1 MPDVSL
7 PLLIAVAT
15 TFFIAGIVK
24 GTTGMGLPTLSMAV
38 LGALFS
44 PLTAASLLIVPSL
57 VTNVWQLLAG
67 RGLIPLV
74 RRLWP
79 MMFAIIAGTVSGAS
93 WLASGDTRF
102 TTVALGIALAGYA
115 AYTLL
120 ARQCH
125 VPQRFERWLSPVVG
139 VTTGVITGG
148 TGVFVI
154 PAVPYLQALGLGQD
168 DLVQALGLSFTVS
181 TIALAAGFGARG
193 AFQPDI
199 LGLSALAVV
208 PALGGMW
215 AGQVV
220 RGRIAPATFRL
231 GFLVCLLL
239 LGAEMILRPLL

>member
-1 MPDVSL
+1 MLELSIPALVAI
-7 PLLIAVAT
+7 IA

-24 GTTGMGLPTLSMAV
+24 GATGMGLPTLSMAV

-67 RGLIPLV
+67 RSFILLMH
-74 RRLWP
+74 RLWP
-79 MMFAIIAGTVSGAS
+79 MMLAIIAGTVSGTS
-93 WLASGDTRF
+93 RLASGDTRV
-102 TTVALGIALAGYA
+102 TTVALGIALAVYSV
-115 AYTLL
+115 YTLS
-120 ARQCH
+120 ARQFC
-125 VPQRFERWLSPVVG
+125 VPQRFERWLSPVIG

-154 PAVPYLQALGLGQD
+154 PAVPYLQALGLGRD

-181 TIALAAGFGARG
+181 TIALTAGFGARG
-193 AFQPDI
+193 AFQLDT
-199 LGLSALAVV
+199 LVLSAFAVI
-208 PALGGMW
+208 PALAGMW

-220 RGRIAPATFRL
+220 RNRINPATFRR

-239 LGAEMILRPLL
+239 LGVEMILRPLV